1 MSRDP
6 AGAPAGRGGVPGPL
20 LAGLVLWA
28 LIAAACAGPGRGTR
42 PSPEERAP
50 SRAEIGLAS
59 YYGRSFRGQRTAS
72 GARYDPRAMTC
83 AHRRHPFGAV
93 LRVTEIESGRS
104 VLVTVTDRGPFAR
117 GRVIDLSLAAARA
130 LRILERGVAR
140 VRVERVR

>member
-1 MSRDP
+1 VS
-6 AGAPAGRGGVPGPL
+6 GRLLVGV
-20 LAGLVLWA
+20 VLWA

-50 SRAEIGLAS
+50 RAEVGLAS

-72 GARYDPRAMTC
+72 GERYDPRAMTC
-83 AHRRHPFGAV
+83 AHRRYPFGAV

-104 VLVTVTDRGPFAR
+104 VLVTVTDRGPFAP
-117 GRVIDLSLAAARA
+117 GRIVDLSLAAARV